1 MSLTPRQKLLHYE
14 IVEQIGEGGM
24 GIVWKA
30 LDTTLQRDVAIK
42 VLPDTVAA
50 SPERLARFEREAKV
64 LASLNHP
71 NIAAIHGLHQ
81 DAGNHFLVLELVE
94 GEDLAARMSRGAIP
108 VNEAI
113 TLAAQIA
120 EALEAAHENQVIHR
134 DLKPANVKLTP
145 DGRIKVLDF
154 GLAKVW
160 APDGTDTSLSFS
172 PTITAAMTQAGVILG
187 TAAYMSPEQARGQEV
202 DKRSDIWSFG
212 VLVYEMLV
220 GVQLFSG
227 DTATDILGAIVHRR
241 PEWDRLPESTPPG
254 LVRLLKR
261 CLTMELPERLRD
273 IGEAR
278 YALAHLDDEVPAESV
293 APAEKTTTAWPWKAA
308 AALFLLLASILVVAL
323 VSKDTSREVMQ
334 VTIEPPVGHRLVSTA
349 ERGGQVRISPDGR
362 SLAFVAQDENG
373 VTQVWVRPL
382 DSRDARP
389 VPGTEGASRPF
400 WSPDS
405 QSLAFFSG
413 GKLRRVSLEGGGV
426 LTVADAPNGRGGDWN
441 PDGIIV
447 FAPNPGGTLSRVPAA
462 GGQTV
467 EVTSFAQEKKGRE
480 SSHREP
486 RFLPGGRH
494 FLYLSQSSEI
504 TDWKVYVGSVDG
516 GAGHL
521 VTTTPGG
528 AVYAA
533 GYLLTLQGTT
543 LVAQEFD
550 SDSFALSGDPMPVTE
565 NITLDPDFGIGV
577 FSAGP
582 GGLLAYES
590 GSSLSSQF
598 TWMSVEDE
606 ELQTVGPTDSYS
618 QFDLSPDGTR
628 VAVTIQESDG
638 IRDLW
643 IVDLKRGTRTRFTLS
658 SREEPAEHGEPVWS
672 PDGKWIAYVS
682 NRSGHQE
689 IYRKPADGIGKEE
702 LLLSADEDVWC
713 YDWSPDGKYIVYGHA
728 MVEHNN
734 SEDLIAFPVSGEGDP
749 IRITD
754 TPFHEWP
761 ATFSPDGRWLAY
773 DSPESGRREI
783 YVVPFPGLEGRWQVS
798 AEGGRYPRWS
808 PDGARLYFW
817 NNGRLMAAPVQGS
830 GGTLQVG
837 AVEEVLKMPWGS
849 NWSSYGFNADGDEF
863 LVLATEG
870 GLGHTPISLFLNW
883 QDELARR

>member
-24 GIVWKA
+24 GVVWKA
-30 LDTTLQRDVAIK
+30 IDTTLDREVAIK
-42 VLPDTVAA
+42 VLPDTVATN
-50 SPERLARFEREAKV
+50 PERLARFEREAKV

-71 NIAAIHGLHQ
+71 NIAAIHGLEK

-108 VNEAI
+108 VNEAV
-113 TLAAQIA
+113 TLAVQIA
-120 EALEAAHENQVIHR
+120 EALEAAHENQVVHR

-187 TAAYMSPEQARGQEV
+187 TAAYMSPEQARGQKV

-220 GVQLFSG
+220 GAQLFSG
-227 DTATDILGAIVHRR
+227 DTATDILGAIVHRK
-241 PEWDRLPESTPPG
+241 PEWDRLPQSTPPA

-261 CLTMELPERLRD
+261 CLTMELSERLRD

-278 YALAHLDDEVPAESV
+278 YALAHLDDEVPAETATPTTKTSV
-293 APAEKTTTAWPWKAA
+293 AWPWKAA
-308 AALFLLLASILVVAL
+308 AALFLLLSSILVVAL
-323 VSKDTSREVMQ
+323 VSKDTTREVMQ
-334 VTIEPPVGHRLVSTA
+334 VTIEPPEGHRLVSTE

-362 SLAFVAQDENG
+362 SLAFVAQDESG
-373 VTQVWVRPL
+373 GTQVWVRPL
-382 DSRDARP
+382 DSSDAHP
-389 VPGTEGASRPF
+389 VQGTEGASRPF

-405 QSLAFFSG
+405 RSLAFFSG
-413 GKLRRVSLEGGGV
+413 GKLRRVALDGGGV
-426 LTVADAPNGRGGDWN
+426 LTVADAQSGRGGDWN
-441 PDGIIV
+441 RDGIIV
-447 FAPNPGGTLSRVPAA
+447 FSRSPGTTLSRVPAA

-467 EVTSFAQEKKGRE
+467 DATSFATGEKGLE

-486 RFLPGGRH
+486 RFLPDGRH
-494 FLYLSQSSEI
+494 FLYLSEAPDVP
-504 TDWKVYVGSVDG
+504 DWKVYVGSVDG
-516 GAGHL
+516 GAAHF
-521 VTTTPGG
+521 VTTTSGG
-528 AVYAA
+528 AAYAE
-533 GYLLTLQGTT
+533 GYLLTLRGTT

-550 SDSFALSGDPMPVTE
+550 PDSFALSGEPMPVTE
-565 NITLDPDFGIGV
+565 NIILDTNYGIGV
-577 FSAGP
+577 FSTGP

-590 GSSLSSQF
+590 GNSASGQL
-598 TWMSVEDE
+598 TWMSAQGGQ
-606 ELQTVGPTDSYS
+606 LQTVGPADAYN

-643 IVDLKRGTRTRFTLS
+643 IIDLERGTRTRFTFS
-658 SREEPAEHGEPVWS
+658 TNEVPVEYGEPLWS

-682 NRSGHQE
+682 NREGSNA
-689 IYRKPADGIGKEE
+689 IYRKPADGLGKEE
-702 LLLSADEDVWC
+702 LLLSDGAELWC
-713 YDWSPDGKYIVYGHA
+713 YDWSPDGRYIVYGREMPEQSNA
-728 MVEHNN
+728 
-734 SEDLIAFPVSGEGDP
+734 EDLIALPVSGEGDP

-761 ATFSPDGRWLAY
+761 ATFSPDGRWVAY

-783 YVVPFPGLEGRWQVS
+783 YVVAFPGLEGRWQVS
-798 AEGGRYPRWS
+798 AEGGRFPRWS
-808 PDGARLYFW
+808 PDGSRLFFW

-837 AVEEVLKMPWGS
+837 AVEEVLRMPWGS
-849 NWSSYGFNADGDEF
+849 YWSSYGFNADGDEF

-870 GLGHTPISLFLNW
+870 GLGHAPISLFLNW

>member
-1 MSLTPRQKLLHYE
+1 MPLTPGQKLLHYE
-14 IVEQIGEGGM
+14 ITEQIGEGGM
-24 GIVWKA
+24 GVVWKA
-30 LDTTLQRDVAIK
+30 TDTTLDREVAIK

-81 DAGNHFLVLELVE
+81 DAGTHFLVLELVE

-108 VNEAI
+108 VNEVI
-113 TLAAQIA
+113 SLAAQIA
-120 EALEAAHENQVIHR
+120 EALEAAHENQVVHR

-323 VSKDTSREVMQ
+323 VLKDTTREVMQ
-334 VTIEPPVGHRLVSTA
+334 VTIEPPEGHRLVSTTD
-349 ERGGQVRISPDGR
+349 RGGQVRISPDGR
-362 SLAFVAQDENG
+362 SLAFVAQDDSG
-373 VTQVWVRPL
+373 VTGVWVRPL
-382 DSRDARP
+382 DSSDAYP

-405 QSLAFFSG
+405 RSLAFFSG
-413 GKLRRVSLEGGGV
+413 GKLRRVALDGGGV
-426 LTVADAPNGRGGDWN
+426 LTVADVESGRGGDWN
-441 PDGIIV
+441 RDGIIV
-447 FAPNPGGTLSRVPAA
+447 FSRSPGTTLSRVPAA

-467 EVTSFAQEKKGRE
+467 DATTFATGEKGTE

-486 RFLPGGRH
+486 RFLPDGRH
-494 FLYLSQSSEI
+494 FLYLAQSTEVP
-504 TDWKVYVGSVDG
+504 DWKVYVGSVAG
-516 GAGHL
+516 GAQHF
-521 VTTTPGG
+521 VTTSSGG
-528 AVYAA
+528 AAYAE
-533 GYLLTLQGTT
+533 GYLLTLRGTT

-550 SDSFALSGDPMPVTE
+550 PDSFALSGEPMPVTE
-565 NITLDPDFGIGV
+565 NVILDSTYGIGV
-577 FSAGP
+577 FSTGP

-590 GSSLSSQF
+590 GNSVSGQL
-598 TWMSVEDE
+598 TWMSAQG
-606 ELQTVGPTDSYS
+606 ELQTVGPAESYYE
-618 QFDLSPDGTR
+618 FELSPDGTR

-638 IRDLW
+638 ILDLW
-643 IVDLKRGTRTRFTLS
+643 IIDLKRGKRTRFTFS
-658 SREEPAEHGEPVWS
+658 SNEEPAEYGQPLWS
-672 PDGKWIAYVS
+672 PDGKWIAYNS

-713 YDWSPDGKYIVYGHA
+713 YDWSPDGRYIVYGHERP
-728 MVEHNN
+728 EHNN
-734 SEDLIAFPVSGEGDP
+734 SEDLFALPVSGEGDP
-749 IRITD
+749 IRITN
-754 TPFHEWP
+754 TPFNEWP
-761 ATFSPDGRWLAY
+761 ASFSPDGRWVAY

-798 AEGGRYPRWS
+798 AEGGRFPRWS
-808 PDGARLYFW
+808 PDGSRLFFW

-837 AVEEVLKMPWGS
+837 ALEEVLKVPWAS
-849 NWSSYGFNADGDEF
+849 NWWSYGFNADGDEF